1 MTLQSPFP
9 DVRSAKLLKMRNAP
23 HLNFV
28 QFKQMLLAQA
38 LSGTHQMDIFDWIQ
52 LKCYVAY
59 VIINE

>member
-1 MTLQSPFP
+1 
-9 DVRSAKLLKMRNAP
+9 
-23 HLNFV
+23 
-28 QFKQMLLAQA
+28 MLLTQA